1 MIKRSEILEIGRLL
15 KPHGVKGEI
24 TVELFGDIDMTALK
38 CVVVDVEGIFVPFF
52 VQSVRPKTSETCLV
66 KFDNLDTDGEVSMLA
81 LKPLFALKEDVELSD
96 DSSDEGFYASDLIG
110 FTAMNPEGEMI
121 GKIADVNDDTEN
133 TLFIIEKDGG
143 ETLLVPVAAEF
154 ICDIDSENS
163 IVKLDLP
170 EGLSDL

>member
-38 CVVVDVEGIFVPFF
+38 CVVVDIDGIFVPFF